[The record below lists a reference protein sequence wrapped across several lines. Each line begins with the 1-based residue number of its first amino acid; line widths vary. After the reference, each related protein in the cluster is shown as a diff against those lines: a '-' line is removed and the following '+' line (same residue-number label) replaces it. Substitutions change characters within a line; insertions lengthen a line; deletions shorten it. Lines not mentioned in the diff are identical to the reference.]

1 MEIFSYLQ
9 VGYHRS
15 WLFPLFSNL
24 SLFFIMQL
32 EDGAML
38 PSKNLQRGRQACK
51 RKLSS
56 TVVRKFACVIVGGL
70 VAEHLAFGYS
80 KGHHGDVEKLDRVL
94 KWQQFTED
102 EANILT
108 QWAVLNTL
116 HRHSKARSAL
126 AEAMLHGRS
135 IGNCIHVIETNL
147 SHQNI

>member
-1 MEIFSYLQ
+1 MGEDKVTDAKVKF
-9 VGYHRS
+9 VGFEF
-15 WLFPLFSNL
+15 LKE
-24 SLFFIMQL
+24 L
-32 EDGAML
+32 EDVAML

-56 TVVRKFACVIVGGL
+56 TVISKLACVIVGGL

-80 KGHHGDVEKLDRVL
+80 KGHDGDLEKLDSVL
-94 KWQQFTED
+94 KWQQFTEE

-108 QWAVLNTL
+108 RWAALNTLTIL
-116 HRHSKARSAL
+116 HRHSKARSSL

-147 SHQNI
+147 NHQNI